1 MAGRQSQNIYLVSN
15 SENEKHIFRTERRAE
30 RRSKLA
36 VRRRKISA
44 RGTRSSSN
52 SAPSSPA
59 RSAST
64 SGLLLRDP
72 AGRIGPYYKLSI
84 YSHLLIFYFCS
95 LVFSFALLAYF
106 SALFTSCSAGYRGTL
121 HCSPYRCCILLFLWY
136 GK

>member
-52 SAPSSPA
+52 SAHSSLA

-72 AGRIGPYYKLSI
+72 ASRIGPCYKLSI
-84 YSHLLIFYFCS
+84 HSHFLSFYFCS
-95 LVFSFALLAYF
+95 LVFSFALPAYV
-106 SALFTSCSAGYRGTL
+106 SAMFTSRSAGYHGTL
-121 HCSPYRCCILLFLWY
+121 PYSPHCCCILLFLWY